1 MKIEKFEL
9 VYNFNN
15 IKFINI
21 KVLNELVKRKV
32 FCKNTY
38 EYILSHYK
46 KKDHRNNF
54 IPLDIFEKIIRKYS
68 KMKECWCL
76 SGLPFIECHFNKK
89 MSLKDEKPIHNK
101 FKKILSKQECLHRNV
116 SPCSDQVIK
125 AHSISKK
132 ISLSTICQNNHVYG
146 FKFDFNDIKFRKIGI
161 NDASTFF
168 GFCKKHD
175 ESLFSSFEKKDF
187 LKTNKQ
193 LFDLCYRA
201 ICQEHYT
208 MLRVIDYL
216 KEIKKNIDK
225 DYSFIDQIEFQAE
238 INSQINFYKLGVR
251 YSNYYKQQLE
261 KKYYVSKHEDDL
273 VHYIFE
279 LKENYPK
286 FQSSSCFNLEY
297 DMDGNQ
303 LQNLDRAEVQSK
315 NIFIN
320 CVSLQ
325 SKGYFIISWF
335 KENNDFGK
343 QIISSIVSSP
353 SSIEDK
359 LFSLTFLYIFNT
371 FVSPEWFESLTEIQK
386 IELKKLQD
394 FWNEQNKFSP
404 SMIISNM
411 NSIRI
416 KRHYFYKDTT

>member
-146 FKFDFNDIKFRKIGI
+146 FKFDFND
-161 NDASTFF
+161 
-168 GFCKKHD
+168 
-175 ESLFSSFEKKDF
+175 
-187 LKTNKQ
+187 
-193 LFDLCYRA
+193 
-201 ICQEHYT
+201 
-208 MLRVIDYL
+208 MVIL
-216 KEIKKNIDK
+216 
-225 DYSFIDQIEFQAE
+225 
-238 INSQINFYKLGVR
+238 
-251 YSNYYKQQLE
+251 
-261 KKYYVSKHEDDL
+261 
-273 VHYIFE
+273 
-279 LKENYPK
+279 P
-286 FQSSSCFNLEY
+286 
-297 DMDGNQ
+297 
-303 LQNLDRAEVQSK
+303 
-315 NIFIN
+315 
-320 CVSLQ
+320 
-325 SKGYFIISWF
+325 
-335 KENNDFGK
+335 
-343 QIISSIVSSP
+343 
-353 SSIEDK
+353 
-359 LFSLTFLYIFNT
+359 
-371 FVSPEWFESLTEIQK
+371 
-386 IELKKLQD
+386 
-394 FWNEQNKFSP
+394 
-404 SMIISNM
+404 
-411 NSIRI
+411 
-416 KRHYFYKDTT
+416 